1 MKDSER
7 GYDYRR
13 RRQAAGLTRQQAAT
27 RLGLDCA
34 TLRAIEAGAGR
45 VNARLHARLL
55 TAYRP
60 HAGPLTMTEALVV
73 TGLWRGL
80 GNAEIAAELGMAEKT
95 IKNLLTT
102 IYARLG
108 VQGSGNA
115 RVQAA
120 TIVWEAARALDGQ
133 ATAQDEARQDK
144 AA

>member
-1 MKDSER
+1 MKDAER

-45 VNARLHARLL
+45 VEAGLHARLL
-55 TAYRP
+55 AAYRP
-60 HAGPLTMTEALVV
+60 HGGPLTMTEALVV

-80 GNAEIAAELGMAEKT
+80 SNAQIAAELGMAEGT
-95 IKNLLTT
+95 IKKLLTT

-108 VQGSGNA
+108 VQGCGDA
-115 RVQAA
+115 RTAA
-120 TIVWEAARALDGQ
+120 AVMVWNAARGLNG
-133 ATAQDEARQDK
+133 ARQDK